1 MNKLIGKIVGYSNV
15 SVDDAKS
22 RFFDTTELSATI
34 TEIKPDGYM
43 VSIWP
48 TENANC
54 YKYIWYPDTLTL
66 GAKR

>member
-1 MNKLIGKIVGYSNV
+1 MDKTIGKEVGYSNV
-15 SVDDAKS
+15 SVDDAK
-22 RFFDTTELSATI
+22 RCFFQPTGLSPTI
-34 TEIKPDGYM
+34 TDIKPDGYM

-48 TENANC
+48 TENANL